1 MPYFFFNK
9 KFLLIFVAL
18 SISLESEIQKTTI
31 NEEIMKKGY
40 GVVKFYNEEKGF
52 GYIIDAENRA
62 ELFVYEEGLI
72 DEIQDND
79 NVKYLIRDTRKGLEA
94 YDVRQRY

>member
-1 MPYFFFNK
+1 MSYFFLNK

-18 SISLESEIQKTTI
+18 SISLESEIKKTTI
-31 NEEIMKKGY
+31 NEEIMKKSF
-40 GVVKFYNEEKGF
+40 GVVKFYNEDKGF

-62 ELFVYEEGLI
+62 ELFVYQEGLI